1 MKETASKTRL
11 DSLIAKGRVDLYK
24 PIQIAEVLHKHR
36 ILPEHEQFDLNDVES
51 FRNRSRVWRDE
62 VTLRLLSKRSTS
74 SARYQDDI
82 WNASAM
88 PPNLLIPLDRFNQKS
103 GGVVEA
109 YIYQRFAARQGLV
122 SSLIAE
128 LKNAQPS
135 SFCIARFLGKFE
147 SEPGLRRSID
157 KGYEIVTFAILD
169 LLIRKSG
176 AAISLVIPE
185 HGRSILGDF
194 VGMGERVFG
203 VPRHGQ
209 SASVRARIYRVGVT
223 NAADRGLD
231 MWANFGPAIQVKH
244 LRLDAALAVDIVGQ
258 LDADRVVVVCK
269 DADAAALTQI
279 MTKLPVSPRIGGV
292 IQQHDLIEWYERA
305 LRGPHNKILAAD
317 LIDSLVKCFE
327 SEFPQATEVMT
338 AFMQE
343 RGYDRIALGGDWE
356 L

>member
-1 MKETASKTRL
+1 
-11 DSLIAKGRVDLYK
+11 VDLYK

-36 ILPEHEQFDLNDVES
+36 VLPEHEQFDLGDIES
-51 FRNRSRVWRDE
+51 FRNRSRAWRDE

-88 PPNLLIPLDRFNQKS
+88 PSNLLIPLDRFNQKS

-135 SFCIARFLGKFE
+135 TFCIARFLDRFE

-185 HGRSILGDF
+185 HGKAILGDF
-194 VGMGERVFG
+194 LGLGERVFG
-203 VPRHGQ
+203 VPHHGQ

-269 DADAAALTQI
+269 DADAAVLAQI

-292 IQQHDLIEWYERA
+292 IQQRDLIEWYERA
-305 LRGPHNKILAAD
+305 LRGPHNKILGGD
-317 LIDSLVKCFE
+317 LIDSLVRCFE

-338 AFMQE
+338 AFLQE
-343 RGYDRIALGGDWE
+343 RGYDRIALEGDWA